1 MINVLEP
8 HEILEKWSNPDMG
21 KLSIAGI
28 EDPAVQFATGQI
40 LENVEKYYKGSSLGL
55 LLEGPSSVA
64 PVSQAT
70 GQFQPISLALAR
82 RVTPDLFAWKCV
94 PVQPMNG
101 PVGLAYAMRFYYQGT
116 TKEANFDDMNYFSTF
131 SGNLSG
137 TSGASDTGTGVSLAT
152 AESWALGDTTNP
164 TPQLVYAMSRVAIE
178 ANTRKIGA
186 NVSLEAMMD
195 VKAMHNV
202 DVKQNLVKKLKD
214 QVLAEIDRELL
225 QNMKTQSTTTANG
238 GEALSVWQTSATDG
252 RWQGEK
258 FATVGN
264 AIIQKGND
272 VGTSTRVGT
281 ANFCVVSQRV
291 ATALQAIPTI
301 FTAHQFKVGAIGTTA
316 LASIGTLNGQL
327 AVYVDRY
334 AVTDYAL
341 VGLKGADQ
349 DEGGII
355 YSPYVMGLESEAT
368 DPNNFSAKVGVM
380 NRYAITASLLGA
392 GRYYRQ
398 ILFANLNTMTQ
409 F

>member
-1 MINVLEP
+1 MIQ
-8 HEILEKWSNPDMG
+8 ILEANEVIEKWGTPEMG
-21 KLSIAGI
+21 KLSVANI
-28 EDPAVQFATGQI
+28 EDPDIQYATARL
-40 LENVEKYYKGSSLGL
+40 LENTEKYYKRDGIGL
-55 LLEGPSSVA
+55 LMEGPTSVA

-94 PVQPMNG
+94 PVHPMNG

-152 AESWALGDTTNP
+152 AEAWALGDTTNP

-195 VKAMHNV
+195 IKAMHNV
-202 DVKQNLVKKLKD
+202 DVKQNMVKKLKD
-214 QVLAEIDRELL
+214 QVVGEIDRELL
-225 QNMKTQSTTTANG
+225 QNMKTQAVATANG

-264 AIIQKGND
+264 AIIQKAND
-272 VGTSTRVGT
+272 VGTSTRVNP

-291 ATALQAIPTI
+291 ATALQAIPVI
-301 FTAHQFKVGAIGTTA
+301 FTAHQARVGAIGTTSMA
-316 LASIGTLNGQL
+316 NIGTLNGMT
-327 AVYVDRY
+327 VYVDRF
-334 AVTDYAL
+334 AVNDYAL

-368 DPNNFSAKVGVM
+368 DPNNFSSKVGVM

-392 GRYYRQ
+392 GRYYRH